1 MMKNIL
7 VTKRQFLMGVF
18 VSIALTSVIG
28 QEFASTFA
36 TKIGI
41 VRIYCNQP
49 KIKHLES
56 VMTNAQLPAVTR
68 REAEDNLKK
77 HLAERALFTKSI
89 IDNFE
94 AFYTIT
100 PVVYM
105 PDSLYKSFVKGE
117 DGVYFLDKLG
127 RLDESIKLP
136 EGKDYYLITQG
147 NFDYDFRVMD
157 AQGNP
162 PPYPFPY
169 KLKYGLFSKIRAM
182 MGEEASMSVMRL
194 QKQLDAVV
202 N

>member
-1 MMKNIL
+1 
-7 VTKRQFLMGVF
+7 MGVF

-41 VRIYCNQP
+41 VRIYCNHP

-56 VMTNAQLPAVTR
+56 VMTNAQLPAETR

-77 HLAERALFTKSI
+77 HLAERALFTQSI
-89 IDNFE
+89 IDNFV

-117 DGVYFLDKLG
+117 QGAFFLDKLG

-136 EGKDYYLITQG
+136 EGKDYYLITQE
-147 NFDYDFRVMD
+147 NFDYDFRVLD
-157 AQGNP
+157 ALGNP

-182 MGEEASMSVMRL
+182 MGEEASMSVSRL
-194 QKQLDAVV
+194 QKQLEAVV